1 MCCPEPQAQGG
12 AGGGGPLFR
21 GGLAGLLPKACGSL
35 PPAPPAPPGRAELE
49 KKAGEEGGGAG
60 ATGQRQTGSE
70 HAVTSGARARAR
82 AGRAEGQPTRQ
93 RTRPQRA
100 APGALKPPVCA
111 RATGARGQTE
121 RGRRAAE
128 EGCTE
133 EAAGSEWGRDHLPEQ
148 SSRDAHRGRRRRE
161 AARSTGCA
169 HRSDLAGWGRPHGQE
184 RRGREQLGLGGQG
197 LNKLAQTC
205 CSPRSLLSRCSQD
218 LTR

>member
-1 MCCPEPQAQGG
+1 MLPRTPSTRGSG
-12 AGGGGPLFR
+12 AGGALFR

-49 KKAGEEGGGAG
+49 KKAGKEGGGAG

-70 HAVTSGARARAR
+70 HTVTSGARARAR
-82 AGRAEGQPTRQ
+82 AGRADGQPTGQ
-93 RTRPQRA
+93 RTHPQRA
-100 APGALKPPVCA
+100 APGALKPPECA
-111 RATGARGQTE
+111 RATGARGQAD

-128 EGCTE
+128 VGCTE

-148 SSRDAHRGRRRRE
+148 SSRDARRGRRRRGRWLLQLLRE

-184 RRGREQLGLGGQG
+184 RRDREQLGLGD
-197 LNKLAQTC
+197 K
-205 CSPRSLLSRCSQD
+205 R
-218 LTR
+218 